1 MKYKLVVLDLD
12 GTLLKDNKNI
22 SIQTVKY
29 IKLLK
34 KRGVDVVIATGRSYY
49 HGKKLIAPLKQDMI
63 VLSNNGS
70 IARHT
75 SNDEVIFANYLKK
88 NEAKNIISES
98 VKSGFHPIIHINE
111 FDKGYD
117 LIIEK
122 KPNNLGYNG
131 YMEKEDVRFRR
142 VNFKKIKYE
151 SILSVCIAGEFY
163 ELENFRKNILK
174 RYPDTYSSFT
184 SRNLKIR
191 ALLEFLDVKGCK
203 WEGIKKYAKSENIIP
218 EEIISIGDDNN
229 DIELIK
235 NSGLGIAMKNGTE
248 EIKKS
253 ADKITNFDNNS
264 DGVIKELQNY
274 FNIRTES
281 K

>member
-12 GTLLKDNKNI
+12 GTLLKDNKSI
-22 SIQTVKY
+22 SIQTVEY
-29 IKLLK
+29 ITRLK
-34 KRGVDVVIATGRSYY
+34 KTGVDVVIATGRSYY
-49 HGKKLIAPLKQDMI
+49 HGKKLIAPLKEDMI

-70 IARHT
+70 IVRHT
-75 SNDEVIFANYLKK
+75 SDDEVIFSNYLKK
-88 NEAKNIISES
+88 SEARNIIYES
-98 VKSGFHPIIHINE
+98 VKSGFHPIIHINK
-111 FDKGYD
+111 FDQGYD
-117 LIIEK
+117 LVIEK
-122 KPNNLGYNG
+122 NPNTLGYNG
-131 YMEKEDVRFRR
+131 YMEKDDVRYRR
-142 VNFKKIKYE
+142 VSFEKINYE
-151 SILSVCIAGEFY
+151 YILSVCIAGEFY
-163 ELENFRKNILK
+163 KLENFRNNILK
-174 RYPDTYSSFT
+174 KYPNTYNSFT

-203 WEGIKKYAKSENIIP
+203 WEGIKRYAKSKDIMP

-229 DIELIK
+229 DMELIK

-264 DGVIKELQNY
+264 EGVIKELRNH
-274 FNIRTES
+274 FNIGTES